1 MFTGLV
7 KDRGLIK
14 SITEN
19 DEGKSFEIET
29 QLIDQI
35 GIDDSVAVN
44 GVCLTATHLKE
55 KSFLMQAVH
64 VTLEKTNLGILG
76 IGDTVNLELALRYS
90 DRLGGHLVQGH
101 VNGVGEVIE
110 ISHKG
115 ENYHVW
121 YKLPKNLM
129 KYVLKE
135 GSIALDGISLTIA
148 DVKEDSL
155 MVTLIP
161 HTWKETQAQYLKLG
175 STVNVEVDQMA
186 QMISKYV
193 ESFMAQYMEK
203 NNGKV

>member
-7 KDRGLIK
+7 KDRGVIK
-14 SITEN
+14 SIVQN
-19 DEGKSFEIET
+19 DEGRSFEIET
-29 QLIDQI
+29 SLIDQI

-44 GVCLTATHLKE
+44 GVCLTATQLKE

-64 VTLEKTNLGILG
+64 ITLEKTNLGGLVA
-76 IGDTVNLELALRYS
+76 GDEVNLELALRYS

-101 VNGVGEVIE
+101 VNGVALVIE
-110 ISHKG
+110 ITHKG

-121 YKLPKNLM
+121 YKLPKPLM

-148 DVKEDSL
+148 DVREDAL
-155 MVTLIP
+155 MVTIIP
-161 HTWKETQAQYLKLG
+161 HTWNETQAQFLKLG

-193 ESFMAQYMEK
+193 ESFMAQYLEK

>member
-1 MFTGLV
+1 MFTGLI
-7 KDRGLIK
+7 KDRGVIK
-14 SITEN
+14 SIVQN
-19 DEGKSFEIET
+19 DEGRSFEIET
-29 QLIDQI
+29 SLIDQI

-64 VTLEKTNLGILG
+64 VTLEKTNLGSLVA
-76 IGDTVNLELALRYS
+76 GDTVNLELALRYS

-101 VNGVGEVIE
+101 VNGVAEVIE

-121 YKLPKNLM
+121 YKLPKTLM

-148 DVKEDSL
+148 DVREDAL
-155 MVTLIP
+155 MVTIIP
-161 HTWKETQAQYLKLG
+161 HTWKETQAQFLKLG

-193 ESFMAQYMEK
+193 ESFMTQYLEK
-203 NNGKV
+203 NNGKI